1 MDKKKL
7 RKVKKGKN
15 CIFWSFSDK
24 KQFFPYCYNS
34 VFGFFETRSSNLFK
48 DYLAKGL
55 TLFNSRFYKGESK
68 LKNYKSSPEPEKIF
82 NSIYSNRFIRGFTT
96 YSDNLDEYKSAEFL
110 KFYYDNY
117 GYLILNSIIHQWL
130 IKYYNDNNIRSNV
143 MIYKKYNKVEAYN
156 KITENIK
163 FFCSDEKKR
172 LLNIYKNFYLINK
185 TNEDLKNNSIIES
198 LIILSQQ
205 RQYEKKEKDE
215 KNKIFYFETYPY
227 WLGLDEILKL
237 ENYYNEN
244 KDEIENFYLPLKFIY
259 KYYFDRF
266 YRNIGENS
274 QKIVERY
281 IVIQKAWIYLISLI
295 KKNGNLVILDG
306 SFSDFKFFP
315 FLSGFLPQQN
325 SEKQIFDLYIFGD
338 NLTFG
343 MGKNIII
350 VNDENIK
357 KMMKINIIDDD
368 GIDIKKVMNEIE
380 NSKDKDIYDS
390 IFILNQP
397 YFNPYGFELLYANL
411 RRCMDQFHYSILLRY
426 LYIIESRKEVEVIGP
441 YIYINNGLNFD
452 KDYKI
457 ISDKNLFDNEK
468 STKEKAKG
476 EKPYTIPLKIPEE
489 IFKFVLRQLP
499 NKR

>member
-15 CIFWSFSDK
+15 CVFWSFSDK

-34 VFGFFETRSSNLFK
+34 IFGFFETRSSNLFK
-48 DYLAKGL
+48 DYLSKGL
-55 TLFNSRFYKGESK
+55 TLFNSQFYKGEAR
-68 LKNYKSSPEPEKIF
+68 LKNYKISPEPEKIF

-96 YSDNLDEYKSAEFL
+96 YSDNLDEYKSPEFL

-117 GYLILNSIIHQWL
+117 GYIILNSIIYQWL
-130 IKYYNDNNIRSNV
+130 IKCYKDDNIRPNEIS
-143 MIYKKYNKVEAYN
+143 YKNYNELEKDKN
-156 KITENIK
+156 ITEKIK

-172 LLNIYKNFYLINK
+172 LLNINK
-185 TNEDLKNNSIIES
+185 TNEELKNNSIIEN
-198 LIILSQQ
+198 LIILSLEKKD
-205 RQYEKKEKDE
+205 EKKEKVE

-227 WLGLDEILKL
+227 WLSLDEILKL

-259 KYYFDRF
+259 KYYFDKF

-357 KMMKINIIDDD
+357 KKMKIDIIDDNEMN
-368 GIDIKKVMNEIE
+368 DIEMMNDKE
-380 NSKDKDIYDS
+380 NLSKKDKYDS
-390 IFILNQP
+390 LFILNQP

-426 LYIIESRKEVEVIGP
+426 LYIIESRKEVVVIGP
-441 YIYINNGLNFD
+441 YIYVKDGLNFD

-457 ISDKNLFDNEK
+457 MLDKNIFDNEK
-468 STKEKAKG
+468 PIKEKVKG
-476 EKPYTIPLKIPEE
+476 KKPYTIPLKIPEE
-489 IFKFVLRQLP
+489 IFLFILRQLP
-499 NKR
+499 DKKQEK